1 MQITITKAEKLKTK
15 PDADNLGFGSIF
27 TDHMFNIDYSP
38 EKGWHNPRIEPYAP
52 IDMDPA
58 TMMLHY
64 AQGVFEGLKAYR
76 TPSGG
81 IQLFRPEENIKRLN
95 RSC

>member
-1 MQITITKAEKLKTK
+1 MQITVTKAEKLKTK

-38 EKGWHNPRIEPYAP
+38 EKGWHNPRIEPYAA
-52 IDMDPA
+52 IEMDPA

-64 AQGVFEGLKAYR
+64 AQGVFEV
-76 TPSGG
+76 
-81 IQLFRPEENIKRLN
+81 
-95 RSC
+95 